1 MTVDVATVTPETTV
15 MTTAVIT
22 VTPETTVKHAAS
34 LLASHGFTALPVVDD
49 DDRLIGIVTEADL
62 VRDRFP
68 WDTRTRWQT
77 DDQSP
82 RFSPGQ
88 QVAEVMTIPVI
99 AMGATTDVADLV
111 TAMGD
116 SKVRSMPIVD
126 GSRVVGIV
134 TRRDLVRVIART
146 DEAIERDVRH
156 ALAHCGVD
164 RWRVDVRDGVV
175 SLGDEYEDE
184 TERHVAVVLA
194 EAVPGVLAARVT
206 SVRR

>member
-1 MTVDVATVTPETTV
+1 MRADDV
-15 MTTAVIT
+15 MTTPAIT
-22 VTPETTVKHAAS
+22 VTPETTVKYAAS

-49 DDRLIGIVTEADL
+49 DDRLIAIVTEVDL

-68 WDTRTRWQT
+68 WDTRNRWQI
-77 DDQSP
+77 DDESP
-82 RFSPGQ
+82 RVPPGQ
-88 QVAEVMTIPVI
+88 RVADVMTTPVT

-134 TRRDLVRVIART
+134 TRQDLVRVIGRA

-156 ALAHCGVD
+156 ALALYGGGD

-175 SLGDEYEDE
+175 SLGDEYDDE

-194 EAVPGVLAARVT
+194 EAVPGVLAAQVT
-206 SVRR
+206 PIRH